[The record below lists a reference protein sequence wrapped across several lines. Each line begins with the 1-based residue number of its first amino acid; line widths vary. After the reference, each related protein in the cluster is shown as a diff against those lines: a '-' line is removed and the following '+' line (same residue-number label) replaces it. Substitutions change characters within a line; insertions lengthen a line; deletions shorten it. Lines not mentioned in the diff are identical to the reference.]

1 MSIVSEQLFGIIGK
15 SIKQKIIVIESDDWG
30 LVRMPSKQAFQNLKN
45 SGIQVD
51 SCPYNVND
59 SLENLEDI
67 SRLDDFCKKFRD
79 KNGNFL
85 KITAN
90 FIMANPDFES
100 IKSSSFQRYSYNRID
115 ETYIEHQGNLDTL
128 YSIKEAYQNGTFIPQ
143 LHGREHLQVNHW
155 LRALRNGNNET
166 LLAFQN
172 GIFGHPS
179 VYGKSS
185 GIHFLSAFHISNKE
199 DLEFTSNAV
208 LDAAIIF
215 EETFGFKFT
224 TFIAPR
230 YIWPLELEGYFK
242 NAGIMSLQGTQ
253 VQLIPQL
260 NNSNELR
267 LRKRINW
274 MGKKN
279 AKG

>member
-1 MSIVSEQLFGIIGK
+1 
-15 SIKQKIIVIESDDWG
+15 
-30 LVRMPSKQAFQNLKN
+30 
-45 SGIQVD
+45 
-51 SCPYNVND
+51 
-59 SLENLEDI
+59 
-67 SRLDDFCKKFRD
+67 
-79 KNGNFL
+79 
-85 KITAN
+85 
-90 FIMANPDFES
+90 MANPDFES
-100 IKSSSFQRYSYNRID
+100 IKSSSFKLYRYKRIN

-199 DLEFTSNAV
+199 DLEFASNSV

-215 EETFGFKFT
+215 EETFGFKST

-279 AKG
+279 AKGLEYLCRNVFFEPTQKPNFEWEKDALRRIDTAFYWGKPAIISTHRLNFMGGFSTQNRENTLNRLKLLINQVQKKHKDVVFASSNEILDI